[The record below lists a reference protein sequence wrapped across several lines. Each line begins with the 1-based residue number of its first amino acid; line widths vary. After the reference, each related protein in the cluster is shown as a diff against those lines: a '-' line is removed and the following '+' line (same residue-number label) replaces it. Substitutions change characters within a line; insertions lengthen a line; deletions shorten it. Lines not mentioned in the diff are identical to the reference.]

1 LKINKINEDTW
12 FSKNKINE
20 DQTSSKNKQKVPSQ
34 LRREKPALKQNKKNV
49 LFTRDIFI
57 VLNKLFDI
65 GTHVFKDTVK
75 IVHKKYSDADI
86 LTNGDY
92 FLYDKNSTCYK
103 DFTSKLKNGNY
114 DRLETKKQLIIE
126 FQKYGGHLFIKECN
140 KYNENAI
147 PYEEVINI
155 ISNISKN
162 MSKCT
167 YIEYYKI
174 ITEDSDLKNNIKSM
188 LSSVYSDEILN
199 FVIKTE
205 EEDYKDTIEY
215 KYPEMKM
222 KSNKCCHRFRTRFSI
237 SPLYVYV
244 KFRDT
249 NFHLSNPQVRK
260 YIDENNIDILNIHYH
275 ISEYEKKSKT
285 IN

>member
-1 LKINKINEDTW
+1 MFTPIINKAKFLFDINV
-12 FSKNKINE
+12 N
-20 DQTSSKNKQKVPSQ
+20 
-34 LRREKPALKQNKKNV
+34 NKKYYTIAINPPILRE
-49 LFTRDIFI
+49 LFRESRFPNNTLFELAFMRIDE
-57 VLNKLFDI
+57 LFDI

-114 DRLETKKQLIIE
+114 NRLETKKQLIIE

-140 KYNENAI
+140 KHYENAI
-147 PYEEVINI
+147 SYEEVINI
-155 ISNISKN
+155 VSNISKN

-174 ITEDSDLKNNIKSM
+174 ITEDSYLKNNIKSI
-188 LSSVYSDEILN
+188 LSPTYSDEILN

-205 EEDYKDTIEY
+205 EEDYKDSIEY
-215 KYPEMKM
+215 KYPEMK
-222 KSNKCCHRFRTRFSI
+222 SDKCCIRFRTRFSI
-237 SPLYVYV
+237 HPLYAYV
-244 KFRDT
+244 KCRDT
-249 NFHLSNPQVRK
+249 IFHLSNPQVRK
-260 YIDENNIDILNIHYH
+260 YIDENDIDILNIFHH
-275 ISEYEKKSKT
+275 ISEYEKKSKK
-285 IN
+285 IV